1 MPKICFVWARSP
13 VQLVLRQADQQCAVV
28 LQRRGMARIQRTHHP
43 IFAGSLETST
53 FSPVE
58 GAAAEI
64 SAADAAK
71 GPPPQLEPSAEAVTQ
86 VNQTYIRNHL
96 PCISLLYAMVRRS
109 ASLGC

>member
-1 MPKICFVWARSP
+1 
-13 VQLVLRQADQQCAVV
+13 
-28 LQRRGMARIQRTHHP
+28 MARIQRTHHP

-58 GAAAEI
+58 GAAAPEI

-86 VNQTYIRNHL
+86 VNRIQICNQL
-96 PCISLLYAMVRRS
+96 PSPAVPFPHFTQMVAMLSISWLLSADCKHVRAQMRG
-109 ASLGC
+109 AF

>member
-1 MPKICFVWARSP
+1 
-13 VQLVLRQADQQCAVV
+13 
-28 LQRRGMARIQRTHHP
+28 MARIQRTHHP

-96 PCISLLYAMVRRS
+96 QSPAMHFIVVCNGATLSISWLLIVNIREPAF
-109 ASLGC
+109 

>member
-1 MPKICFVWARSP
+1 
-13 VQLVLRQADQQCAVV
+13 
-28 LQRRGMARIQRTHHP
+28 MARIQRTHHP

-58 GAAAEI
+58 GAAAPEI

-86 VNQTYIRNHL
+86 VNQIDICNHL
-96 PCISLLYAMVRRS
+96 PSPAIHSAIVCNGRNAPHLLAFV
-109 ASLGC
+109 C